1 MRGLDARQRCGC
13 GRSTERPQIIPKCR
27 NAAMMG
33 SRLAGGQGT
42 ARRLALRLD
51 ASRTGSPASSLQWAI
66 QHVFGTNPCLAF
78 TQHWTSPYVAMNRM
92 LKSING
98 E

>member
-1 MRGLDARQRCGC
+1 MRGPDARRRWGC

-42 ARRLALRLD
+42 ARCLPLRLG

-66 QHVFGTNPCLAF
+66 QHVFGMNLCLAL
-78 TQHWTSPYVAMNRM
+78 TQS
-92 LKSING
+92 SICR
-98 E
+98 